1 MTLAT
6 FGLFFGPRIA
16 LGVMWAVGYR
26 VDDAFDR
33 YAWPA
38 LGLIFLPSA
47 TILYVLLWT
56 SEPGGGGAV
65 TGFEWV
71 LVGLAAAV
79 DLVIWVTRLAPAR
92 AP

>member
-16 LGVMWAVGYR
+16 LGAIWLFTDR
-26 VDDAFDR
+26 VDDAFTR
-33 YAWPA
+33 AVWPA
-38 LGLIFLPSA
+38 LGLIFAPTA

-56 SEPGGGGAV
+56 QDAGGGGV
-65 TGFEWV
+65 TGAEWV
-71 LVGLAAAV
+71 IVGIAAAV
-79 DLVIWVTRLAPAR
+79 DLAIWVTRLVPER